1 MRTPGGGRGEGLGS
15 ILSRGYLRRTLRDSS
30 HRPRRREA
38 AGRRGDLMGAT
49 FEPPRLTSSS
59 ARQLPLSPRHLS
71 PASGQGRAQGRGP
84 GVGGVEWAARGAG
97 RARGRLGGWRKV
109 VPARALAA
117 AGSGAAAACTRQR
130 RGATTGSSARPA
142 DSLPGVAPGHGT
154 AGGGRERALRPGRAA
169 DGLSC
174 LDAGCAPRARP
185 PGRWRHCVG
194 R

>member
-1 MRTPGGGRGEGLGS
+1 MQPLSLRASPPLLRAGS
-15 ILSRGYLRRTLRDSS
+15 QTR
-30 HRPRRREA
+30 A
-38 AGRRGDLMGAT
+38 
-49 FEPPRLTSSS
+49 
-59 ARQLPLSPRHLS
+59 LSPRRLS
-71 PASGQGRAQGRGP
+71 PASGQGRGP
-84 GVGGVEWAARGAG
+84 GVGGVKWAARGAG

-109 VPARALAA
+109 VPARELAA

-130 RGATTGSSARPA
+130 RGATAGSAAWPA

-169 DGLSC
+169 GGLSC
-174 LDAGCAPRARP
+174 RDAGCAPRARP